1 MTHGPPDGRDGHH
14 SQTIDAFCWSRA
26 VVLKGGYEYTGG
38 YVKALQ
44 EVHEIFNMFK
54 ISTISK
60 ILRIFLFYQYSI
72 KYKLIN

>member
-1 MTHGPPDGRDGHH
+1 
-14 SQTIDAFCWSRA
+14 
-26 VVLKGGYEYTGG
+26 VVLKGGYEYTWG